1 MPLYIAQSGHLD
13 RCHLYLTDWLTHSLT
28 TLKDRATQLL
38 KKYKSGALVTQFNSF
53 WQWEGFPLF
62 SLPLILIHN
71 WKKGKVTKYAVTLF
85 RCLVT
90 TLSNFIHN
98 PQSARPLNT
107 SNIKWEIFQS
117 KCKALSQFWQ
127 HSSFVRV
134 TFRWFHEASYQSMMM
149 TMIVI
154 WKRIKGGR
162 RLGVKNSVAVDL
174 LSCRFAKLNQDP
186 REWESANGREKKS
199 VLSK

>member
-1 MPLYIAQSGHLD
+1 MPLYIAQSGDLD
-13 RCHLYLTDWLTHSLT
+13 MCYRCLTDSLT

-98 PQSARPLNT
+98 PQSARRFNT
-107 SNIKWEIFQS
+107 SNING
-117 KCKALSQFWQ
+117 KCFKAN
-127 HSSFVRV
+127 
-134 TFRWFHEASYQSMMM
+134 
-149 TMIVI
+149 
-154 WKRIKGGR
+154 
-162 RLGVKNSVAVDL
+162 VKHYHNFDNIHL
-174 LSCRFAKLNQDP
+174 LS
-186 REWESANGREKKS
+186 ESCILISWSILQVNDDDDDRNLKAY
-199 VLSK
+199 

>member
-1 MPLYIAQSGHLD
+1 MVNCKTCKWYDSI
-13 RCHLYLTDWLTHSLT
+13 
-28 TLKDRATQLL
+28 
-38 KKYKSGALVTQFNSF
+38 
-53 WQWEGFPLF
+53 WEGFPLF

-107 SNIKWEIFQS
+107 SNIKWEMFQS

-186 REWESANGREKKS
+186 REWESANGRVKKS
-199 VLSK
+199 VFSKKSICISFQKAYVLISKKCLCWFLESVCLIL